1 MRFLQLQRVV
11 LVVAS
16 AASLLVLAGCTPPT
30 ADPSSSPS
38 SSPEATAA
46 SAASAEPAPATRPAL
61 ADLELSPAGLG
72 TLLFGVPPET
82 DPELSMIFY
91 NLTACIDAE
100 TGESFGIVAGD
111 PLAPAWLI
119 DPSYEVPP
127 SPNDSGKPFG
137 VAVDEAAGNAVFRID
152 LYTDDIPTDAGIRL
166 GDTRADVVAAYPSA
180 VVTES
185 YLTDIYVITGPTGLL
200 QIEVVSTST
209 TDKALYWDASGIAEG
224 LVLYIHAVT
233 PAAGVF
239 SVAASGNSVGGCN
252 FG

>member
-1 MRFLQLQRVV
+1 MRFLQPHRVA

-16 AASLLVLAGCTPPT
+16 AASLVVLTGCTPP
-30 ADPSSSPS
+30 APAPSPPPS

-46 SAASAEPAPATRPAL
+46 SAEPAPPTRPAL
-61 ADLELSPAGLG
+61 ADLELSTAGLG

-91 NLTACIDAE
+91 NPTACIDAE
-100 TGESFGIVAGD
+100 TGEIFGIVAGD

-137 VAVDEAAGNAVFRID
+137 VAVDEAAGNAVIRID

-166 GDTRADVVAAYPSA
+166 GDTRADVIAAYPSA

-209 TDKALYWDASGIAEG
+209 TDEALYWDSAGITEG
-224 LVLYIHAVT
+224 LVLYIHAVI
-233 PAAGVF
+233 PSVGVF
-239 SVAASGNSVGGCN
+239 SVAASGNIVGGCN

>member
-1 MRFLQLQRVV
+1 MRFLQPHRVA
-11 LVVAS
+11 LLVAS
-16 AASLLVLAGCTPPT
+16 AASIVVLTGCTPP
-30 ADPSSSPS
+30 APAPSTPPS
-38 SSPEATAA
+38 GSPEATAA
-46 SAASAEPAPATRPAL
+46 SAEPAPPTRPAL
-61 ADLELSPAGLG
+61 ADLELSTAGLG

-91 NLTACIDAE
+91 NSTACIDAE
-100 TGESFGIVAGD
+100 TGEIFGIVAGD

-137 VAVDEAAGNAVFRID
+137 VAVDEAAGNAVIRID

-185 YLTDIYVITGPTGLL
+185 YLTDIYVITGPAGLL

-209 TDKALYWDASGIAEG
+209 TDEALYWDAAGIAEG

-233 PAAGVF
+233 PSVGVF
-239 SVAASGNSVGGCN
+239 SVAASGNTVGGCN